1 MFWANVRVFMPH
13 ILKSYVA
20 TMSGPDGSE
29 QTVTVEVESRPGYTM
44 LDDLDEIIRSAQKRC
59 AAKTLVHEDYTSDS
73 GYLNDLDARAEGYHL
88 LSVNKPGPL
97 RRFAYEGFVGEND
110 EKLYTGP
117 VQAVDEDEADFAARW
132 GIALQAGLLAGQSLI
147 KDPDAF
153 AEALDHVTVLQC
165 LENPVSLSEL
175 ANAVQ
180 SLVTAHTTGEPVS
193 DLIDDLAVL
202 IRTVPTEILSTAVAA

>member
-1 MFWANVRVFMPH
+1 MPH

-29 QTVTVEVESRPGYTM
+29 QTVTVEVESCPGYTM
-44 LDDLDEIIRSAQKRC
+44 LDDLEEILRTAQKRC
-59 AAKTLVHEDYTSDS
+59 AAKTLVHEDYTTDSD
-73 GYLNDLDARAEGYHL
+73 YLNDLDARAEGYHL

-117 VQAVDEDEADFAARW
+117 VQAVDDDEADFAAQW
-132 GIALQAGLLAGQSLI
+132 GIALQAGSLAGLTLI
-147 KDPDAF
+147 KDTNAF
-153 AEALDHVTVLQC
+153 SEVLDHVTVVRC
-165 LENPVSLSEL
+165 VENPVNLNEL
-175 ANAVQ
+175 ARAVQ
-180 SLVTAHTTGEPVS
+180 SLVTAHTLGAPVS

-202 IRTVPTEILSTAVAA
+202 A